1 MRPWR
6 VSVGLTAS
14 AAALAV
20 WVLWV
25 EVDYLR
31 PYWWLVAERYGLYLG
46 AYGATAVMSLG
57 VGIYAT
63 ARAVS
68 LGAVGRKVGVV
79 ERTIRRGGGEE
90 PELAAALAR
99 DDAGDYDS

>member
-1 MRPWR
+1 MSPWR

-14 AAALAV
+14 AAGVAAWALWTETA
-20 WVLWV
+20 
-25 EVDYLR
+25 YLR
-31 PYWWLVAERYGLYLG
+31 PYWQVVAARHGWYL
-46 AYGATAVMSLG
+46 ATYAAVAVATVAGG
-57 VGIYAT
+57 VYVA

-90 PELAAALAR
+90 PELAEALAR
-99 DDAGDYDS
+99 DESGDYRS

>member
-1 MRPWR
+1 M
-6 VSVGLTAS
+6 SVGLTAS

-20 WVLWV
+20 WGLWV

-31 PYWWLVAERYGLYLG
+31 PYWRLVLAQYGLYVG
-46 AYGATAVMSLG
+46 AYGAAAVMSLS
-57 VGIYAT
+57 VAIYAA

-99 DDAGDYDS
+99 EETGDYGSS